1 MASKTTFPIEQ
12 GLRPL
17 LKDMGIR
24 IDHVLRRAGLP
35 EDLLSHPT
43 GVLTTTEHF
52 RLWQGLEAEAA
63 DPQLPLRIAGMIQAD
78 SFVPPLFAALCSAN
92 MTQAVQRL
100 ATYKRLMAPMRMETS
115 TGAQG
120 ELLVMPHWIG
130 AESGVPFILVATE
143 VAFLMRL
150 IRLGTR
156 EHIQAMK
163 VTLPTLPD
171 PAHANAYAEYFGVAI
186 RRDATACITLSPSDA
201 DRPFLTANDAI
212 WQMFEPD
219 LRRRLGELDA
229 TATTAQRVRSVL
241 LELLPS
247 GQSSIEAV
255 AKRLAMSTRTLQR
268 RLDDEGDSFRSIVNR
283 TREDLAKHY
292 LTQTKLSI
300 SEISFLL
307 GFDDPNSFYRAFHGW
322 TGQTP
327 DSMRGTALPN

>member
-130 AESGVPFILVATE
+130 AESEVPFILVATE

-163 VTLPTLPD
+163 VTL
-171 PAHANAYAEYFGVAI
+171 H
-186 RRDATACITLSPSDA
+186 ATACITLSPSDA

-241 LELLPS
+241 LELLPG